1 MITELK
7 LLIHG
12 ALYGNNKLDKLGT
25 STMMESRNPNI
36 VRILEEK
43 GSVIENRHSGIPT
56 MRREMAKY
64 NLPDPEFAE
73 ERGAFKVV
81 FRNSKIDSEINKDSI
96 GGQESGQESGQEG
109 GQQSGQVNDQIE
121 EYRLKVL
128 EYCVTPKSMNE
139 IKQYL
144 GLSSRRYVREKIV
157 KPLID
162 GKKLEYTNKDY
173 IRVNNQKYVTIK

>member
-1 MITELK
+1 MEALREAVANA
-7 LLIHG
+7 LIG
-12 ALYGNNKLDKLGT
+12 
-25 STMMESRNPNI
+25 
-36 VRILEEK
+36 
-43 GSVIENRHSGIPT
+43 
-56 MRREMAKY
+56 
-64 NLPDPEFAE
+64 
-73 ERGAFKVV
+73 
-81 FRNSKIDSEINKDSI
+81 
-96 GGQESGQESGQEG
+96 GQESGQEG

-157 KPLID
+157 KQLIY

-173 IRVNNQKYVTIK
+173 IMGFDKK